1 MSLKYKTQ
9 DYFRDFQCLGGDCP
23 DTCCQRWEIKLDR
36 QHYELLQARMSEDP
50 RQSALFET
58 YIRINDK
65 PVLGD
70 YDYAHINMA
79 DNGYCPMLGGD
90 GLCDIHRAHGV
101 EPLGNICTFF
111 PRVIVRRGDNVEMSG
126 ALSCPEVVRR
136 CLSRESLPSLVR
148 FSPAELPRAEYPITR
163 ELPRSE
169 SDYYAHY
176 FSQVRDSFL
185 AMVAREEKPL
195 AVRLYALASVA
206 NRISRFYHRGCA
218 AFDASLL
225 DKELQRACSEEAFTH
240 WGDYLEQYQSDEPV
254 ALLVIQSILQLKQ
267 EQFPQEQT
275 SQLAKRIFD
284 AWASEAPRSNWTELF
299 AGREQQ
305 VGQALSR
312 LLDRYIT
319 RYLYNCLFREWFYTM
334 PDSFTYI
341 QMLLV
346 RTAMLRFLLI
356 ADPEV
361 ARLVEAF
368 ARGEFDE
375 KVLEQRFFELAVN
388 TTYRFCRNVDQNLPF
403 LQVLYNA
410 LGEQQMMNF
419 DYSLAFIKF

>member
-1 MSLKYKTQ
+1 MSLNYKTQ

-36 QHYELLQARMSEDP
+36 QHYELLQARMSEEP
-50 RQSALFET
+50 GQRALFET

-70 YDYAHINMA
+70 YDYAHINMT
-79 DNGYCPMLGGD
+79 DNGYCPMLAQD

-136 CLSRESLPSLVR
+136 CFSQKSLSSLVR
-148 FSPAELPRAEYPITR
+148 FSPSDLPRAEYPITR
-163 ELPRSE
+163 ELPRSK
-169 SDYYAHY
+169 SDYYAQQ
-176 FSQVRDSFL
+176 FSKVMDSFL
-185 AMVAREEKPL
+185 SIMARENEPL

-206 NRISRFYHRGCA
+206 NRISRFYHRGCET
-218 AFDASLL
+218 FETSLL
-225 DKELQRACSEEAFTH
+225 EKELKRADSRESFLH
-240 WGDYLEQYQSDEPV
+240 WADYLEQYQSDEPM
-254 ALLVIQSILQLKQ
+254 ALIVIQSILQLKQ
-267 EQFPQEQT
+267 EQFPQEKT
-275 SQLAKRIFD
+275 SQLAKQIFS
-284 AWASEAPRSNWTELF
+284 ALMNENNPGNWTERF
-299 AGREQQ
+299 YESEHQ
-305 VGQALSR
+305 VKQALSTQ
-312 LLDRYIT
+312 LDRYMS

-334 PDSFTYI
+334 PDSFIYI

-361 ARLVEAF
+361 ARLLEGYAY
-368 ARGEFDE
+368 GQLDE
-375 KVLEQRFFELAVN
+375 KQLGECFFELAVN
-388 TTYRFCRNVDQNLPF
+388 TTYRFCRDVDQNLPF

-419 DYSLAFIKF
+419 DYSLPFIKF

>member
-1 MSLKYKTQ
+1 MSLIYKTQ

-23 DTCCQRWEIKLDR
+23 DTCCQCWDIKLDR

-50 RQSALFET
+50 KQQSLFET
-58 YIRINDK
+58 YIRVNDK

-70 YDYAHINMA
+70 HDYAHINMA
-79 DNGYCPMLGGD
+79 DNGYCPMLADD

-136 CLSRESLPSLVR
+136 CLSQETLPSLVR
-148 FSPAELPRAEYPITR
+148 FSPADLPRPEYPITR
-163 ELPRSE
+163 ELPRNK
-169 SDYYAHY
+169 SDHYAHY

-185 AMVAREEKPL
+185 SIMACEEEPL

-206 NRISRFYHRGCA
+206 NRISRFYHQGCE
-218 AFDASLL
+218 AFEASLL
-225 DKELQRACSEEAFTH
+225 EKELQRARSEEAFVY
-240 WGDYLEQYQSDEPV
+240 WANYLEQYQSDEPM
-254 ALLVIQSILQLKQ
+254 ALIVIQSILQLKQ
-267 EQFPQEQT
+267 EQFPQEKT
-275 SQLAKRIFD
+275 SQLAKRIFA
-284 AWASEAPRSNWTELF
+284 AWAGEDGHRNWTELF
-299 AGREQQ
+299 AEREQQ
-305 VGQALSR
+305 VEQNLSM
-312 LLDRYIT
+312 LLERYIT

-346 RTAMLRFLLI
+346 RTAILRFLLI

-361 ARLVEAF
+361 AILLEEYT
-368 ARGEFDE
+368 RGELDE
-375 KVLEQRFFELAVN
+375 KQLEQRFFELAVN
-388 TTYRFCRNVDQNLPF
+388 TTYRFCRDVDQNLPF

-419 DYSLAFIKF
+419 DYSLPFIKF